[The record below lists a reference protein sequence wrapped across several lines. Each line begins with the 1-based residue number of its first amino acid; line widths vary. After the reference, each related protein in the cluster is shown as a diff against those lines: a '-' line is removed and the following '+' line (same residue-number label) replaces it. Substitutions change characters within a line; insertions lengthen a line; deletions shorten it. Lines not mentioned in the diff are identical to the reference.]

1 MPNMKWFCFVYLF
14 QIVVNVEAFSTRRNW
29 DYRICF
35 HWFHIYNRQ
44 MKSSE
49 SIKRK
54 WPWCMLRILYCYSTP
69 SFRGKEHL
77 WDWWMTIFLKR
88 KHKCWSKPLLLTL
101 VYKTTLFLYNFQKK
115 VSFYFGCFKWNRIP
129 LHAWNRRGNS
139 LCLASRKEEI
149 WSTSIQNIFSFVQV
163 GKGWKK
169 KEKKNDDTT
178 CFDIQLFT
186 DRGESKAFYLKA
198 KVIEYAPRLHVRNL
212 KFAENEYL
220 AKNDDSFENLRVT
233 IVVLKI

>member
-101 VYKTTLFLYNFQKK
+101 VYKTALFLYNFQKK
-115 VSFYFGCFKWNRIP
+115 SVFTLAVS
-129 LHAWNRRGNS
+129 S
-139 LCLASRKEEI
+139 E
-149 WSTSIQNIFSFVQV
+149 
-163 GKGWKK
+163 
-169 KEKKNDDTT
+169 
-178 CFDIQLFT
+178 
-186 DRGESKAFYLKA
+186 
-198 KVIEYAPRLHVRNL
+198 IEYLSTPGIVEGTVYVLLHEKRKFDRL
-212 KFAENEYL
+212 
-220 AKNDDSFENLRVT
+220 
-233 IVVLKI
+233 

>member
-101 VYKTTLFLYNFQKK
+101 VYKTALFLYNFQKK
-115 VSFYFGCFKWNRIP
+115 SVFTLAVSSEIEYLSTPGIVEGTVYVLLHERRKFDRLQFKISSP
-129 LHAWNRRGNS
+129 SYKSVKGE
-139 LCLASRKEEI
+139 RKKRKKTTTLPV
-149 WSTSIQNIFSFVQV
+149 SIFS
-163 GKGWKK
+163 
-169 KEKKNDDTT
+169 
-178 CFDIQLFT
+178 
-186 DRGESKAFYLKA
+186 YLRIEEKA
-198 KVIEYAPRLHVRNL
+198 KHFIWRQRSLDMHLGYTYE
-212 KFAENEYL
+212 
-220 AKNDDSFENLRVT
+220 S
-233 IVVLKI
+233 

>member
-54 WPWCMLRILYCYSTP
+54 WPWCMLRISYCYSTP

-101 VYKTTLFLYNFQKK
+101 VYKTALFLYNFQKK
-115 VSFYFGCFKWNRIP
+115 SVLLWLFQVKSN
-129 LHAWNRRGNS
+129 
-139 LCLASRKEEI
+139 
-149 WSTSIQNIFSFVQV
+149 TS
-163 GKGWKK
+163 
-169 KEKKNDDTT
+169 
-178 CFDIQLFT
+178 
-186 DRGESKAFYLKA
+186 
-198 KVIEYAPRLHVRNL
+198 PRLESLREQFMSCFTKGGNL
-212 KFAENEYL
+212 IDFNSKYL
-220 AKNDDSFENLRVT
+220 LLRT
-233 IVVLKI
+233 SR